1 MKQNFSVNQNEK
13 SEKKKAK
20 RSQKER
26 KKMSFDSEKI
36 ARNYFL
42 FVICVTRTFSKTND
56 KEKQRQELIT
66 FTARK
71 AARLHFPTRKANA
84 TTHSICIINHQAIFL
99 SLSSFRSSSK
109 SIPSTLNGNDEIECA
124 ETIFSFLVQLE

>member
-1 MKQNFSVNQNEK
+1 
-13 SEKKKAK
+13 
-20 RSQKER
+20 
-26 KKMSFDSEKI
+26 MSFDSEKI

-42 FVICVTRTFSKTND
+42 FEICVTRTFLKTND

-99 SLSSFRSSSK
+99 SLSPPLDHRPNPFLPLWMVTTRSK
-109 SIPSTLNGNDEIECA
+109 MQKQ
-124 ETIFSFLVQLE
+124 IFSFLVQLE